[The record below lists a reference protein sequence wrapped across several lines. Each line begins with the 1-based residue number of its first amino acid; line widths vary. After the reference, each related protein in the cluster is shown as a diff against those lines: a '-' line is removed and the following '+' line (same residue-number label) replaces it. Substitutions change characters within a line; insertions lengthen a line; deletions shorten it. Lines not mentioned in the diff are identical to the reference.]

1 MAESPRAG
9 LPRRPPDLDEMPVE
23 ELIRLSRALTR
34 RITDQDRQRLTLAL
48 RESGDAR
55 RLWISAPAM
64 LQQFFA
70 GEIDLD
76 DDLAQRFANAPLL
89 AHLRLVPQAGEP
101 LRRRATAIFGSN
113 DDAATLTVD
122 AALDETAALT
132 FTFTLFGALAL
143 RFHLSPLVESDRQR
157 WVELLRRDN
166 GITVLWTRERWE
178 QPHLILV
185 TREGFGRLYAFSP
198 QGIESA
204 ARLTPNM
211 VVGLVDWL
219 EALWFAEWP
228 LPDPQP
234 APDEQR
240 AGRRATSASP
250 AQRRSLR
257 HTAIPDA
264 PEEQWASDSGEQ
276 DRSPDTL
283 EW

>member
-1 MAESPRAG
+1 MPESPRAG
-9 LPRRPPDLDEMPVE
+9 LPRRPPDLDEIPVE

-55 RLWISAPAM
+55 RLWASAPAM

-76 DDLAQRFANAPLL
+76 DDLARRFAGAPLL
-89 AHLRLVPQAGEP
+89 THLRVVPVAGEP
-101 LRRRATAIFGSN
+101 LRRQATAIFGSN

-122 AALDETAALT
+122 AALDETAALI

-143 RFHLSPLVESDRQR
+143 RFHLSPLAEPDCLR
-157 WVELLRRDN
+157 WMELLRRDN

-178 QPHLILV
+178 QPYLILV

-198 QGIESA
+198 HGIEAA

-211 VVGLVDWL
+211 VAELVDWL
-219 EALWFAEWP
+219 EALWFPERRP
-228 LPDPQP
+228 LDSQP
-234 APDEQR
+234 VPNGWR
-240 AGRRATSASP
+240 AGRPRRSTPP
-250 AQRRSLR
+250 AQRRSLL

-264 PEEQWASDSGEQ
+264 PEEQWVPDDGEQ
-276 DRSPDTL
+276 DISSDAL
-283 EW
+283 DW

>member
-132 FTFTLFGALAL
+132 FTFTSVWGAGAALPPLAAGGI
-143 RFHLSPLVESDRQR
+143 RSSAVGGTAAARQR
-157 WVELLRRDN
+157 HHRALDARTL
-166 GITVLWTRERWE
+166 GT
-178 QPHLILV
+178 
-185 TREGFGRLYAFSP
+185 
-198 QGIESA
+198 A
-204 ARLTPNM
+204 A
-211 VVGLVDWL
+211 
-219 EALWFAEWP
+219 
-228 LPDPQP
+228 PDPGD
-234 APDEQR
+234 ARGFR
-240 AGRRATSASP
+240 AAVCVLAAG
-250 AQRRSLR
+250 
-257 HTAIPDA
+257 D
-264 PEEQWASDSGEQ
+264 
-276 DRSPDTL
+276 
-283 EW
+283 

>member
-1 MAESPRAG
+1 MPESPHAG

-55 RLWISAPAM
+55 RLWASAPAM

-76 DDLAQRFANAPLL
+76 DDLARRFANAPLL
-89 AHLRLVPQAGEP
+89 AYLRLVLEAGEP
-101 LRRRATAIFGSN
+101 LRRQATAIFGSN

-143 RFHLSPLVESDRQR
+143 RFHLSPLVEPDRQR
-157 WVELLRRDN
+157 WMELLRRDS

-178 QPHLILV
+178 QPYLILV

-198 QGIESA
+198 HGIEAA

-219 EALWFAEWP
+219 EALWFPERR

-234 APDEQR
+234 APDGQR
-240 AGRRATSASP
+240 AGRRAPPESQ
-250 AQRRSLR
+250 AQRRSLL

-264 PEEQWASDSGEQ
+264 PEEQWVPDDGEQ
-276 DRSPDTL
+276 DISPDAL
-283 EW
+283 DW